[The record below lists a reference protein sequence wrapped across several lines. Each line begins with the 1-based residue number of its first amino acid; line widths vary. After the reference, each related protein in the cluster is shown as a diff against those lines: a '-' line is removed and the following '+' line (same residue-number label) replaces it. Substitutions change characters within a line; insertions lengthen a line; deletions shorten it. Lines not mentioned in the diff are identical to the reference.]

1 MIDVFVCVQNFVN
14 TTTDQNIN
22 QSKIKWISINFVDL
36 LLIRKRIIVFQ
47 GLECNAINQS
57 IKRYKHP
64 AVYSIKKF
72 LVSNFK
78 NRVFKFRP
86 EMLVLFW
93 KKKQCFESPCTTRQ
107 TFQQHDW
114 FKLIST
120 IHMNLINFIAARSH

>member
-47 GLECNAINQS
+47 GRMHSINQS
-57 IKRYKHP
+57 IKHYKHP
-64 AVYSIKKF
+64 AVYSIKIF

>member
-47 GLECNAINQS
+47 GRMQSINQS

-64 AVYSIKKF
+64 AVYSIKLF

>member
-47 GLECNAINQS
+47 GRMQSINQS

-86 EMLVLFW
+86 EMLVLCW

>member
-47 GLECNAINQS
+47 GRMQSINQS

-64 AVYSIKKF
+64 VVYSIKIF